1 MPYTVRKLPGKD
13 RYRVTNRRTGRI
25 LARCTSKLHARK
37 QVRLL
42 YAIDRN
48 PRFRRTRHNSIK
60 KNNKK
65 KKKKKKKK

>member
-1 MPYTVRKLPGKD
+1 MPYTLRKLPGKN
-13 RYRVTNRRTGRI
+13 RYRVTNQRSGRI
-25 LARCTSKLHARK
+25 LARCTSKLRAQK

-48 PRFRRTRHNSIK
+48 PRFRRTRQNSMK

-65 KKKKKKKK
+65 KKKP